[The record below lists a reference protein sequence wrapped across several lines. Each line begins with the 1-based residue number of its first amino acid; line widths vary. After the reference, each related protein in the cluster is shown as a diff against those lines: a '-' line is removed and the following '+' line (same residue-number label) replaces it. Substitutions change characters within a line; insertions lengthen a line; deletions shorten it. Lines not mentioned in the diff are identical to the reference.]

1 MCYTGPGNQQRAT
14 PVSSLFGY
22 NPDMANHNLQIQAEE
37 RLRASWL
44 AMLWRKLRALFA
56 RVAASR
62 RVVRFSLLALN
73 VLLLISIGAFALRS
87 TQADQVLNKS
97 LARSTGG
104 QAVEPLDQL
113 SSADIAV
120 SAAVA
125 TGLPETTAVT
135 NQADSVAAEL
145 TVAPADTTVVAK
157 PQTVATAFKSRNDIK
172 VYTVQPGDTVASIA
186 AKFNVTSNSI
196 MWSNNLGG
204 NTVNAGVSLLIPPVN
219 GIVYTVR
226 SGDTIDS
233 LAQKYRANKEQ
244 LIAINDIE
252 LTGLKVGERILL
264 PNAQQ
269 PIVAV
274 FTRAVAVYGPYNGY
288 DYGFCTWYVANRRAQ
303 AGNPVPGNLGN
314 ASTWDSRAA
323 AMGLPV
329 GKGPSV
335 GAVVVTS
342 YRGAGHV
349 AFVEAVNAD
358 GSIWISEMNS
368 YGQVSMTD
376 SRPRGGW
383 GVVDWKLIAASTAA
397 SYNYIR

>member
-1 MCYTGPGNQQRAT
+1 
-14 PVSSLFGY
+14 
-22 NPDMANHNLQIQAEE
+22 
-37 RLRASWL
+37 LRTSWPT
-44 AMLWRKLRALFA
+44 MLWRKFRTLFV
-56 RVAASR
+56 RIGASR

-73 VLLLISIGAFALRS
+73 VLLLISIGVFALRS

-97 LARSTGG
+97 LARSTGAG
-104 QAVEPLDQL
+104 GAEPLDQL

-120 SAAVA
+120 SAALA

-145 TVAPADTTVVAK
+145 TVAPADTTVIAK
-157 PQTVATAFKSRNDIK
+157 PQTVATAFKSRRDIK
-172 VYTVQPGDTVASIA
+172 TYTVLPGETVASIA
-186 AKFNVTSNSI
+186 AKFNITSNSI
-196 MWSNNLGG
+196 MWSNNLSG
-204 NTVNAGVSLLIPPVN
+204 NIVNAGLSLLIPPVN

-226 SGDTIDS
+226 GGDTIDT
-233 LAQKYRANKEQ
+233 LAQKYRANREQ

-269 PIVAV
+269 PAPVVLA
-274 FTRAVAVYGPYNGY
+274 RAVAIYGPYNGY

-323 AMGLPV
+323 AMGLAV

-335 GAVVVTS
+335 GAAVVTS

-349 AFVEAVNAD
+349 AFVEAINAD

-383 GVVDWKLIAASTAA
+383 GVVDWKLIAAGTAA
-397 SYNYIR
+397 GYNYIR